1 MSKKAYRCPGCGEE
15 VIVADSSEVPDCC
28 GEPMNQIPL
37 EDCTKAANAESARFF
52 DEDGACDDG
61 VK

>member
-15 VIVADSSEVPDCC
+15 VIIADSSHVPDCC
-28 GEPMNQIPL
+28 GEPMKQIPL
-37 EDCTKAANAESARFF
+37 EDCTKAQNAESARFM
-52 DEDGACDDG
+52 DEDGACDEG